1 MDPCLQTRGAAGGGR
16 GPCRPGTRHSGPCAW
31 RGRSGAQR
39 RGVPFRGPFPA
50 SERGLGCS
58 RVLSGIQPKLSLSSR
73 SPSQPA
79 LPPRAPL
86 IAPQSRAPGQAQASA
101 RAWGRAWGRG
111 ALGAAAT
118 GTGTGTAGDRDSRMK
133 TRSAPASA
141 YLRGLA
147 WARLPTS
154 PRSLRQGWVRLR
166 GKRRKLSFLRVSKS
180 GGRGWGGGASLPGAR
195 LALANTTWGE
205 QSVSALGPT
214 PRQVFVGLFLSHVI
228 YTDTDSQPYDPVS
241 PQSSCPE
248 FWGPSDRL

>member
-1 MDPCLQTRGAAGGGR
+1 MTTRGWGGDRSRGSVPALALKSAQIVKLSTSVFFFFFPFLKSSLIGKDPGPSARMDPCLQTRGAAGGGR

-58 RVLSGIQPKLSLSSR
+58 RALSGIQPKLSLSSR

-154 PRSLRQGWVRLR
+154 PRSLRQGWGSLE
-166 GKRRKLSFLRVSKS
+166 GKATEAL
-180 GGRGWGGGASLPGAR
+180 LPPC
-195 LALANTTWGE
+195 
-205 QSVSALGPT
+205 V
-214 PRQVFVGLFLSHVI
+214 
-228 YTDTDSQPYDPVS
+228 
-241 PQSSCPE
+241 
-248 FWGPSDRL
+248 